1 MKKVSVVLWLLAAAL
16 ENEVWSQWDSIPSWD
31 WAARQQLYICHPL
44 ALAFVVIGIMVWLC
58 QNDADRDQN
67 NW

>member
-1 MKKVSVVLWLLAAAL
+1 MKKVSVALWLLAAAL
-16 ENEVWSQWDSIPSWD
+16 EYEVWSQWDSIPSWD
-31 WAARQQLYICHPL
+31 WAARQQLFVCHPL
-44 ALAFVVIGIMVWLC
+44 AISFVVIGVMVWLC

>member
-16 ENEVWSQWDSIPSWD
+16 EYEFCSQYSSIPSWD
-31 WAARQQLYICHPL
+31 WAARRALYICHPL
-44 ALAFVVIGIMVWLC
+44 AISFVVLGVMVWLC